1 MRLPV
6 IRLVW
11 LLVFFSLGLSEAHA
25 DSDSMPKYWTVM
37 EASGGVNIKATSGL
51 ELSTQA
57 GTKLDPPFTILTG
70 ANGRA
75 VITHGQDKL
84 TVSPNSKSTVP
95 EPAGTGQIT
104 RIQQALGSVLYHVQH
119 RITDRFEVDTPYL
132 VSVVKGTTFNI
143 NVTSDAST
151 VALIEG
157 RLQVYTPDK
166 KFELIL
172 KPGQA
177 ATKSRQNEGIIL
189 SDQQSLSNLKQG
201 PITILKDGE
210 SPLTAKPGIP
220 THTIPGSK
228 SESNDGVNVPGAS
241 AKTSIGGS
249 ALSFDANSGGMP
261 ADTGIS
267 GGKALNVD
275 TNVGGMPAGTSI
287 GGSALQVDAN
297 AGGMS
302 ADKIISGGSALNAA
316 VSIPFPTTVSG
327 VVGNTLTIITP
338 ESASLIKK
346 EHPQVPKH

>member
-6 IRLVW
+6 ISVVW
-11 LLVFFSLGLSEAHA
+11 LLVFFSLGLSEVHA
-25 DSDSMPKYWTVM
+25 DSMPKYWTVM
-37 EASGGVNIKATSGL
+37 EASGGVNIKTTSGL
-51 ELSTQA
+51 ELSTQP
-57 GTKLDPPFTILTG
+57 GTKLDPPFIILTG

-84 TVSPNSKSTVP
+84 TVSPNSKFTVP
-95 EPAGTGQIT
+95 EPTGTGQIT

-143 NVTSDAST
+143 NVTSDANT

-210 SPLTAKPGIP
+210 PLLTAKPGIP
-220 THTIPGSK
+220 THIILGGK
-228 SESNDGVNVPGAS
+228 SESNDDVNVPGTS
-241 AKTSIGGS
+241 ANTSSGGS
-249 ALSFDANSGGMP
+249 ALSVDANSGGMP
-261 ADTGIS
+261 AETNIS
-267 GGKALNVD
+267 VGKALKID
-275 TNVGGMPAGTSI
+275 ANVGGVP
-287 GGSALQVDAN
+287 
-297 AGGMS
+297 

-316 VSIPFPTTVSG
+316 ASVPFPTTVSG
-327 VVGNTLTIITP
+327 VVGNPLTIITP
-338 ESASLIKK
+338 KSASLIKK
-346 EHPQVPKH
+346 EHPQAPKH